1 MGRGKNEQAQAGYA
15 DQVLQALITFDSH
28 YTCFHIRA
36 PLGTTRKHLG
46 ISKTIRILLL
56 FLSECDLPRS
66 DLMPTYILLCE
77 GVAKVGVRM
86 EPSIKGLSE
95 QNPGL

>member
-1 MGRGKNEQAQAGYA
+1 M
-15 DQVLQALITFDSH
+15 TFDSH

-36 PLGTTRKHLG
+36 PLGNTRKRLG
-46 ISKTIRILLL
+46 ISKNIRILLL

-66 DLMPTYILLCE
+66 DLMPTHMLLCE

-86 EPSIKGLSE
+86 EPSIRGLSE